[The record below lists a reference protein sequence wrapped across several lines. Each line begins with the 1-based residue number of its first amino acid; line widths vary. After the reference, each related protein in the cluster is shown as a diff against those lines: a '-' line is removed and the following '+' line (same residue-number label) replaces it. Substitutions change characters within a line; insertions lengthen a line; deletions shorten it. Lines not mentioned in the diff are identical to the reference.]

1 MRARTLAALAVA
13 LLPFVSTAALAKP
26 QLQMSVVA
34 EKEVQVTE
42 GGKQVTKRV
51 KTDKSAPGETLIFT
65 LNYKNTGDEKAVDVK
80 LDNPLP
86 AGTRYIA
93 DSASGANAQVSFS
106 VDGGKSFAKAD
117 QLSVEKVVGGKKDK
131 VRAQPGDYTTIRW
144 IISEVQPGQG
154 GQVSFR
160 AQVQ

>member
-1 MRARTLAALAVA
+1 MRARTLAALAVV
-13 LLPFVSTAALAKP
+13 LLPFVSTAAQAKP

-34 EKEVQVTE
+34 EKEMTVTE

-51 KTDKSAPGETLIFT
+51 KTEKSAPGETLIFT
-65 LNYKNTGDEKAVDVK
+65 LSYKNTGDEKAVDVK

-86 AGTRYIA
+86 TGTRYIA
-93 DSASGANAQVSFS
+93 ESATGASAQVSFS

-117 QLSVEKVVGGKKDK
+117 QLSIEKAAGGKKEK
-131 VRAQPGDYTTIRW
+131 VRAQAGDYTTIRW

>member
-1 MRARTLAALAVA
+1 MRARTLAALAVI

-34 EKEVQVTE
+34 EKEVTVTE
-42 GGKQVTKRV
+42 AGKQVTKRV
-51 KTDKSAPGETLIFT
+51 KTEKSAPGETLIFT
-65 LNYKNTGDEKAVDVK
+65 LNYKNTGDEKAVNVK

-86 AGTRYIA
+86 NGARYIA
-93 DSASGANAQVSFS
+93 DSAVGANTQVSFS
-106 VDGGKSFAKAD
+106 ADGGKTFATAD
-117 QLSVEKVVGGKKDK
+117 QLMVEKVMAGKKEK
-131 VRAQPGDYTTIRW
+131 VHALPGDYTTIRW
-144 IISEVQPGQG
+144 IIAEVQPGQG

>member
-1 MRARTLAALAVA
+1 MRARTLAALAVI

-26 QLQMSVVA
+26 QLQMNVVA
-34 EKEVQVTE
+34 EKEVTVTE
-42 GGKQVTKRV
+42 AGKQVTKRV
-51 KTDKSAPGETLIFT
+51 KAEKSTPGETLIFT
-65 LNYKNTGDEKAVDVK
+65 LSYKNTGDEKAVKVK

-86 AGTRYIA
+86 GGTRYIA
-93 DSASGANAQVSFS
+93 DSASGANSEISFS
-106 VDGGKSFAKAD
+106 ADGGKTFAAAD
-117 QLSVEKVVGGKKDK
+117 QLMVEKVMAGKKEK
-131 VRAQPGDYTTIRW
+131 VRALPGDYTTIRW